1 MANDRKSLVNEC
13 AASQSDPPFLFTFS
27 LYYFF
32 ILHVSQA
39 NNFIPVHTFRSFF
52 SNFFLL
58 LAHNS
63 NFHFYVFLITLD
75 FFPE

>member
-1 MANDRKSLVNEC
+1 MANNRKSLVNER

-39 NNFIPVHTFRSFF
+39 NNFIPLFILFAVSLAIFF
-52 SNFFLL
+52 AISTQ
-58 LAHNS
+58 S
-63 NFHFYVFLITLD
+63 NFHFYVFLITFD